1 MTKFKIYYFLLF
13 IPLITSCSIL
23 KNNNSHITDK
33 KATRKTRILYDNL
46 FKVLDKG
53 IMFGHQDDLA
63 YGVEWKYEKD
73 RSDIK
78 DVTGDYPAV
87 YGWDIGG
94 LEKDSPNNIDGVPFD
109 KMKNWI
115 TEIYNRGG
123 VNTISW
129 HMDNPYTG
137 KNSWDTTPNS
147 LASILPNGEKHQL
160 YITWLD
166 KAADFFNSLKGKG
179 GKKIPILYRPF
190 HELTGNWFW
199 WCKNNGSPKEFKE
212 LWKFTIDYWRKTK
225 KVHNLIIVYNTA
237 DFMTK
242 EDFME
247 YYPGNDL
254 VDMLSFDNYIYK
266 NPTEDST
273 YVKNCQRQFQIMD
286 EIAKEN
292 HKIQAFAETGYE
304 GIPYEN
310 FWTETLLN
318 AIGNYKISYVLVWR
332 NHGWQEKENKMH
344 YYAPYKGQTSEKD
357 FFTFYNLDKTLFQ
370 KEVSKINLYKK

>member
-1 MTKFKIYYFLLF
+1 MTKFKIYYFLFF
-13 IPLITSCSIL
+13 IPLIISCSIL

-33 KATRKTRILYDNL
+33 KATRKTRILYNNL
-46 FKVLDKG
+46 FNLLDKG

-199 WCKNNGSPKEFKE
+199 WCKSNGSPKEFKE
-212 LWKFTIDYWRKTK
+212 LWEFTIDYWRNTK

-247 YYPGNDL
+247 YYPGNNL

-273 YVKNCQRQFQIMD
+273 YVKNCQRQLQIMD

-292 HKIQAFAETGYE
+292 HKIPAFAETGYE

-344 YYAPYKGQTSEKD
+344 YYAPYKGQASEKD
-357 FFTFYNLDKTLFQ
+357 FIKFYNLDKTLFQ

>member
-13 IPLITSCSIL
+13 IPLIISCSIL

-46 FKVLDKG
+46 FKLLDKG

-212 LWKFTIDYWRKTK
+212 LWKFTIDYWRNTK
-225 KVHNLIIVYNTA
+225 KVHNLIIIYNTA

-273 YVKNCQRQFQIMD
+273 YVKNCQRQLQIMD

-344 YYAPYKGQTSEKD
+344 YYAPYKGQASEKD
-357 FFTFYNLDKTLFQ
+357 FIRFYNLDKTLFQ

>member
-1 MTKFKIYYFLLF
+1 MTKFKTYYFLLL
-13 IPLITSCSIL
+13 IPLLISCSIL
-23 KNNNSHITDK
+23 KKSNSYITDK

-46 FKVLDKG
+46 FKSLDKG
-53 IMFGHQDDLA
+53 ILFGHQDDLA

-109 KMKNWI
+109 KMKKWI
-115 TEIYNRGG
+115 TEVYNRGG

-147 LASILPNGEKHQL
+147 LISILPNGEKHQL
-160 YITWLD
+160 YISWLD
-166 KAADFFNSLKGKG
+166 KAADFFNSLKGKRG
-179 GKKIPILYRPF
+179 RKIPILYRPF

-199 WCKNNGSPKEFKE
+199 WCKNNATPEEFKQ
-212 LWKFTIDYWRKTK
+212 LWEFTINYWRNTK
-225 KVHNLIIVYNTA
+225 KVHNLIIVYNTSS
-237 DFMTK
+237 FMTK

-247 YYPGNDL
+247 YYPGNNL

-273 YVKNCQRQFQIMD
+273 FIKNCQRQFQIMD
-286 EIAKEN
+286 EIAKDN
-292 HKIQAFAETGYE
+292 HKIPAFAETGYE
-304 GIPYEN
+304 GIPYEK
-310 FWTETLLN
+310 FWTETLLD
-318 AIGNYKISYVLVWR
+318 AIGSYKISYVLVWR
-332 NHGWQEKENKMH
+332 NHGWQEKEKKMH
-344 YYAPYKGQTSEKD
+344 YYAPYKGQVNEKD
-357 FFTFYNLDKTLFQ
+357 FVDFYNLDKILFQ

>member
-13 IPLITSCSIL
+13 IPLIISCSIL
-23 KNNNSHITDK
+23 KNNNSHIADK

-46 FKVLDKG
+46 FKLLDKG

-212 LWKFTIDYWRKTK
+212 LWKFTIDYWRNTK

-273 YVKNCQRQFQIMD
+273 YVKNCQRQLQIMN

-292 HKIQAFAETGYE
+292 HKIPAFAETGYE

-344 YYAPYKGQTSEKD
+344 YYAPYKGQASEKD
-357 FFTFYNLDKTLFQ
+357 FIKFYNLDKTLFQ

>member
-13 IPLITSCSIL
+13 IPLIISCSIL

-46 FKVLDKG
+46 FKLLDKG

-109 KMKNWI
+109 KIKNWI

-129 HMDNPYTG
+129 HMDNPYTR

-166 KAADFFNSLKGKG
+166 KASDFFNSLKGKG

-212 LWKFTIDYWRKTK
+212 LWKFTIDYWRNTK

-273 YVKNCQRQFQIMD
+273 YVKNCQRQLQIMD

-292 HKIQAFAETGYE
+292 HKIPAFAETGYE

-344 YYAPYKGQTSEKD
+344 YYAPYKGQASEKD
-357 FFTFYNLDKTLFQ
+357 FIRFYNLDKTLFQ

>member
-13 IPLITSCSIL
+13 IPLIISCSIL

-46 FKVLDKG
+46 FKLLDKG

-160 YITWLD
+160 YTTWLD

-212 LWKFTIDYWRKTK
+212 LWKFTIDYWRNTK
-225 KVHNLIIVYNTA
+225 KVHNLIIIYNTA

-273 YVKNCQRQFQIMD
+273 YVKNCQRQLQIMD

-292 HKIQAFAETGYE
+292 HKIPAFAETGYE

-344 YYAPYKGQTSEKD
+344 YYAPYKGQASEKD
-357 FFTFYNLDKTLFQ
+357 FIRFYNLDKTLFQ